1 MDWPARLSTWRMRRG
16 SPVAET
22 TPYDAHS
29 QPDSSVPA
37 AVSWTLEAD
46 RMVDDGVVHHPW
58 QPSSRR
64 TRAPANSMSVLIG
77 NDDPLYSAGIREA
90 LRNTG
95 AEVVAC
101 VPAVQDV
108 ARRTRAHRPDL
119 VVFDLDMARLLSPEN
134 QIKELRGLR
143 SLEPCP
149 AMLILSRLPD
159 VQVAMSVLGNKPAGY
174 GFLVKRSI
182 ENLADFTGSAWRVVC
197 GGTSIDPLVMSR
209 LGDRA
214 PGPVLDLTERERQVM
229 SLIAEGRSN
238 TFIAGELVVTIPAV
252 ERHVTNIFLK
262 LNLRPNASDHRRVL
276 AVLQYLE
283 GSTESESNN

>member
-1 MDWPARLSTWRMRRG
+1 MNWPVRLSTWRMRRG
-16 SPVAET
+16 PPAAET
-22 TPYDAHS
+22 TPNDNDT

-46 RMVDDGVVHHPW
+46 RMVDDSVVHHPW
-58 QPSSRR
+58 QPSSRS
-64 TRAPANSMSVLIG
+64 TRPPANSMRVLIG
-77 NDDPLYSAGIREA
+77 YDDPLYLAGIREA

-101 VPAVQDV
+101 VPVLQDV
-108 ARRTRAHRPDL
+108 ARRTRAHSPDL
-119 VVFDLDMARLLSPEN
+119 VVFDLDMAGPLSAED

-182 ENLADFTGSAWRVVC
+182 ENLADFTGCAWRVVC

-214 PGPVLDLTERERQVM
+214 PGPVLDLTERECQVM
-229 SLIAEGRSN
+229 SLMAEGRSN

-262 LNLRPNASDHRRVL
+262 LKLRPNASDHRRVL
-276 AVLQYLE
+276 AVLQYLA
-283 GSTESESNN
+283 GSTESAGDT

>member
-1 MDWPARLSTWRMRRG
+1 MTVKAVWHLDRALKAAR
-16 SPVAET
+16 V
-22 TPYDAHS
+22 
-29 QPDSSVPA
+29 
-37 AVSWTLEAD
+37 
-46 RMVDDGVVHHPW
+46 VDHRVVHYRP
-58 QPSSRR
+58 QPSSSR
-64 TRAPANSMSVLIG
+64 TPAPANSMRVLIG
-77 NDDPLYSAGIREA
+77 NDDPLYLAGICEA
-90 LRNTG
+90 LRITG

-108 ARRTRAHRPDL
+108 ARKTRAHSPDL

-159 VQVAMSVLGNKPAGY
+159 AEVALSVLGNQPAGY
-174 GFLVKRSI
+174 GFLVKRNI
-182 ENLADFTGSAWRVVC
+182 ENLADFTGPAWRVVC
-197 GGTSIDPLVMSR
+197 GGTSIDPLVRSR
-209 LGDRA
+209 LANRA
-214 PGPVLDLTERERQVM
+214 AGPVPDLTERERQVM

-238 TFIAGELVVTIPAV
+238 MFIAGKLVVTVPAV

-262 LNLRPNASDHRRVL
+262 LNLPPNTSDHRRVL

-283 GSTESESNN
+283 GSTASEDYDEVSALAVVTPSTCGASQP